1 MINNKE
7 ILLFLEEAKEQDI
20 IKSNSDEILNQI
32 IELLEKTERNEIQL
46 EVLIRKLVQEL
57 KIEYFNLGV
66 IYNEIKI
73 ENSEK
78 EEK

>member
-20 IKSNSDEILNQI
+20 IKSNSDKILNQI

-66 IYNEIKI
+66 IYNEVKI

>member
-20 IKSNSDEILNQI
+20 IKSNSDKILNQI